1 MLQHKIGW
9 LVEGRV
15 IHLQVSGE
23 YDVETVRQVVSSMKD
38 LVDTSIAP
46 VHVVWD
52 MSRVTKMTKDLREPI
67 NEMSELRYH
76 PKRGWITIITNNV
89 MIRFAGQII
98 SHFLGA
104 NYRSVGSFEE
114 AIRTLCS
121 VDQTIAAE
129 FEKVGIHAA
138 K

>member
-1 MLQHKIGW
+1 MLQHKISW
-9 LVEGRV
+9 LVESRV
-15 IHLQVSGE
+15 IYLEVWGA
-23 YDVETVRQVVSSMKD
+23 YDIETVRQVVSSMKD
-38 LVDTSIAP
+38 LVDESIAP

-52 MSRVTKMTKDLREPI
+52 MSRMINMTKDLREPI
-67 NEMSELRYH
+67 NEMADLRYH

-89 MIRFAGQII
+89 MIRFAGQIV

-114 AIRTLCS
+114 AIKTLCS
-121 VDQTIAAE
+121 VDRTIAAE